1 MGTTLKVA
9 SFTAHATIDQSTRWK
24 IAAEADGHRA
34 VGSWLAEAADCYL
47 KARARAGNPIP
58 LAWHRG
64 RFRVRLVDGTEI
76 EVHGMI
82 SPPFGQYQG
91 TGKGSDGNVRRTLVH
106 IPSGRIIATLRSAR
120 QCKALASELA
130 PVYARDE
137 ATTAGVVER
146 HRREAM

>member
-1 MGTTLKVA
+1 ME
-9 SFTAHATIDQSTRWK
+9 R
-24 IAAEADGHRA
+24 AAEAEEHRA
-34 VGSWLAEAADCYL
+34 AGTWLAAAADAYL

-64 RFRVRLVDGTEI
+64 RFRLLLMDGTEI

-82 SPPFGQYQG
+82 SPPFGQYRG
-91 TGKGSDGNVRRTLVH
+91 TGKGSDENAKRTLVH
-106 IPSGRIIATLRSAR
+106 IPSGRIIATLRTAR

-130 PVYARDE
+130 PVYARDD

>member
-64 RFRVRLVDGTEI
+64 RFRVLLMDGTEI

-91 TGKGSDGNVRRTLVH
+91 TCKGSDENAKRTLVH
-106 IPSGRIIATLRSAR
+106 IPSGRIIATLRTAR

-130 PVYARDE
+130 PVYARDD